1 MDFVVI
7 ADCPPQPSPAALLQG
22 RVKMD
27 FVVMGLPSLTLLRT
41 ARKGGDLRKSSY
53 VSAIRVGVINR
64 SPY

>member
-1 MDFVVI
+1 
-7 ADCPPQPSPAALLQG
+7 
-22 RVKMD
+22 MD